1 MSVTSPERRDWW
13 NEPVA
18 GIELSWAFIAFAWG
32 FFMFCFMIAWHFI
45 GSQNLNKEA
54 YRVHPSS
61 YEAKVDEFVKKN
73 KIGEEKG
80 VPIVKVPPGGDVYL
94 LGRLWQWYPIVQLE
108 KGQSYRFHLSSL
120 DWLHG
125 FSLQPTNINIQIH
138 PGYEHVITMTP
149 TDAGNFGIICNE
161 YCGIGHHA
169 MTGKI
174 IVTDKKAEAD
184 LRLASGR

>member
-18 GIELSWAFIAFAWG
+18 GVELSWAFIAFAWG

-45 GSQNLNKEA
+45 GNQNLSKEA

-61 YEAKVDEFVKKN
+61 YEAKVDEFVKKY
-73 KIGEEKG
+73 KVREENG
-80 VPIVKVPPGGDVYL
+80 VPVVKVPAGSDVYL
-94 LGRLWQWYPIVQLE
+94 LGRLWQWYPIIEIE
-108 KGQSYRFHLSSL
+108 KGQSYRFHMSSL
-120 DWLHG
+120 DWQHG

-149 TDAGNFGIICNE
+149 TDAGQFGIICNE
-161 YCGIGHHA
+161 YCGIGHHQ
-169 MTGKI
+169 MTGRI
-174 IVTDKKAEAD
+174 YVTEKKAEAD